1 MNANRKATLAGDLAQ
16 HPQSQLKFIRVHPP
30 LTRDFLCGLTIPD
43 AANGDHRN
51 FTRLLGGVA
60 EAVMG
65 LPIPQ
70 SPRHA
75 A

>member
-1 MNANRKATLAGDLAQ
+1 MNANRKAALAGGLAQ
-16 HPQSQLKFIRVHPP
+16 HPQSQLKFIRVHPS

-43 AANGDHRN
+43 AARGDHCN
-51 FTRLLGGVA
+51 FTSVLGGMA
-60 EAVMG
+60 GAVMG

-70 SPRHA
+70 APRHA